1 LPEHPNA
8 RGEPWEVH
16 ECALVL
22 AQVPPAK
29 GARFDAGALAQLRS
43 VVEDLVRALKLEPIA
58 WSADDGAA
66 SWAHAGQALRGTIGD
81 GSTVAGTNDGRTTGR
96 GATDSGTTGSGTKV
110 ALRAAVHLAVLDPRV
125 RRDLGLT
132 GELESDVA
140 CALISIDALLEAPAR
155 AGGYAPIPKF
165 PSVKVDVAL
174 AVPRDTQSGA
184 LVAAIEKSGKGLV
197 HDVELFDVYTGDK
210 LGPDKKS
217 LAYHVHLQS
226 DQKTLGEAEVQ
237 KFLERLERELGQIG
251 AELRK
256 V

>member
-1 LPEHPNA
+1 
-8 RGEPWEVH
+8 
-16 ECALVL
+16 
-22 AQVPPAK
+22 
-29 GARFDAGALAQLRS
+29 
-43 VVEDLVRALKLEPIA
+43 
-58 WSADDGAA
+58 
-66 SWAHAGQALRGTIGD
+66 LRGTIG
-81 GSTVAGTNDGRTTGR
+81 
-96 GATDSGTTGSGTKV
+96 TGSGGGGTQV
-110 ALRAAVHLAVLDPRV
+110 ALRPTVHLAVLDPRV
-125 RRDLGLT
+125 RRELGLT

-174 AVPRDTQSGA
+174 AVPRDAQSGT

-197 HDVELFDVYTGDK
+197 HEVELFDVYTGDK
-210 LGPDKKS
+210 LGPEKKS
-217 LAYHVHLQS
+217 LAYHVHLQY

-237 KFLERLERELGQIG
+237 KFLERLERELGTIG